1 MSPSSCKD
9 IWIINLEFAT
19 SVQFFNVV
27 KPRVLIELNNSSLT
41 NFYLQFYIFANQNKS
56 TLGKQELNKMKNI

>member
-19 SVQFFNVV
+19 SVQFVNIV
-27 KPRVLIELNNSSLT
+27 KPRVLIELKNSSLT
-41 NFYLQFYIFANQNKS
+41 NFYWQFYMFAN
-56 TLGKQELNKMKNI
+56 